1 MFYRVY
7 IHTDTTIHV
16 TSHLDLF
23 IFSRCHSNVQCVEHS
38 FETWEGTM
46 HVYLQPVYIY
56 THTCVYV
63 TSQKSTYMCIC
74 LWMKQFTLGFT
85 WFYGVFCKYCLLLLL
100 FLLFSPSALIYLP
113 SQVSLGLFLVVSLY
127 KQTHVCLRQYIY
139 LTAYKAK

>member
-56 THTCVYV
+56 IY
-63 TSQKSTYMCIC
+63 TYMCIC
-74 LWMKQFTLGFT
+74 YFSKVHIHVYMPLNEAVHIGLYMVLW
-85 WFYGVFCKYCLLLLL
+85 C
-100 FLLFSPSALIYLP
+100 FL
-113 SQVSLGLFLVVSLY
+113 
-127 KQTHVCLRQYIY
+127 
-139 LTAYKAK
+139 